1 MESLT
6 VTAMAGLGN
15 RLMALTSALAIGR
28 EMGIPVKIIWTPSY
42 ECRIG
47 FDDLFEPLPNVQ
59 RGTEGVFLYPTQ
71 CGNAAQFDAL
81 PKTRNMHIITYIH
94 FYKSPNLTSILR
106 ELKPRQEFVD
116 KVSALFG
123 DKKVVGVQIRRTDNE
138 AAIRHSPTELFLN
151 EMATYPSDTYF
162 FLATDS
168 EFEKVKLK
176 DAYGS
181 RILTFNAPLNRGTME
196 GMRAGFTD
204 FLALSRCS
212 EILASFHSSFS
223 EKASELGDVPMRVV
237 KLPE

>member
-15 RLMALTSALAIGR
+15 RLMALTSAIALGR
-28 EMGIPVKIIWTPSY
+28 ELQLPVKVIWTPSY

-59 RGTEGVFLYPTQ
+59 RGTEGVFGYPIS
-71 CGNAAQFDAL
+71 CGNAAQFAAL

-94 FYKSPNLTSILR
+94 FYQSPHLTSILR
-106 ELKPRQEFVD
+106 ELKPRQEFLD
-116 KVSALFG
+116 KVPALFG
-123 DKKVVGVQIRRTDNE
+123 NKKVVGVQIRRTDNE
-138 AAIRHSPTELFLN
+138 AAIRHSPTELFI
-151 EMATYPSDTYF
+151 EAMKAYTSDTYF

-168 EFEKVKLK
+168 EFEKVRLR

-181 RILTFNAPLNRGTME
+181 RLLTFDAPLNRGTME

-223 EKASELGDVPMRVV
+223 EKASEFGNVPMRVL